1 MSIENLRNQ
10 IDHIDERIIRLIAE
24 RLRTADLIG
33 REKQK
38 TRSKIE
44 DKDREARVL
53 NNIRKLAEQEK
64 LLPEDVEK
72 IYRQIIEASKN
83 LQIRNSTDNLKGKN
97 FAIIG
102 GTGKMGSWI
111 ASYLKAEGANVTISG
126 RDLSKIR
133 ELSSSIGVNATN
145 VENAINTSKYIVLAV
160 PIDNFEQI
168 AKQVSPLL
176 HSQQIIIELSS
187 IKKYIREIAK
197 LHFKNNTLLS
207 IHPMFGPGAS
217 TISGHKIILTPESAD
232 ERALAQ
238 RAADYLNLKGAIPVI
253 LSVAEHDRLMSY
265 ALALAHFIGIVTADT
280 MNALDVKQIRKV
292 AGTTCQAL
300 LNISEAVISE
310 DPDFYCTLQMRLPE
324 TVKAESEFIKISQRW
339 FEMVVNKDRA
349 GFVSEMKKLN
359 KNLKENDPHFPES
372 YGQMYRLLK

>member
-44 DKDREARVL
+44 DKEREAKVL

-83 LQIRNSTDNLKGKN
+83 LQIRNSTDNLKGKK
-97 FAIIG
+97 FAVIG

-111 ASYLKAEGANVTISG
+111 TSYLKAEGADVTISG
-126 RDLSKIR
+126 RDLRKTR
-133 ELSSSIGVNATN
+133 ELSSSIGVNASDI
-145 VENAINTSKYIVLAV
+145 ENAVDTNQYIILAV

-168 AKQVSPLL
+168 AKQISPFL

-197 LHFKNNTLLS
+197 LHFKNNTILS

-217 TISGHKIILTPESAD
+217 TIFGHKVILTPESSD
-232 ERALAQ
+232 EKALAES
-238 RAADYLNLKGAIPVI
+238 AADYLNFKGAIPVI
-253 LSVAEHDRLMSY
+253 LSIAEHDRLMSY
-265 ALALAHFIGIVTADT
+265 ALALAHFIGIVIADT
-280 MNALDVKQIRKV
+280 MHALDVKQIRKV

-300 LNISEAVISE
+300 LNIAEAVVSE

-324 TVKAESEFIKISQRW
+324 TVKAESEFIKISQKW
-339 FEMVVNKDRA
+339 LKMVAKGDRS
-349 GFVSEMKKLN
+349 GFISEMRKLK
-359 KNLKENDPHFPES
+359 KNLRELDSKFHES
-372 YGQMYRLLK
+372 YGQMYKLLK